1 MRVHLV
7 DGTYEL
13 FRAYYG
19 APPAH
24 DAEGRPVGALRGLL
38 ATLLSL
44 LREPDV
50 THVACAFDHVIE
62 SFRNRLFAGYKT
74 GDGIEPDL
82 LTQFHPAERATAAL
96 GIVVWPMVEFEADD
110 ALATAAGRFRDAPG
124 VAQIVICSPDKDL
137 TQCVVG
143 ERVICRDRLRARDRD
158 EAGVIAR
165 FGVPPASIPDWL
177 ALVGDT
183 ADGIPGI
190 PGWGEKTA
198 GTVLSRYL
206 TIEAIPDDP
215 TRWGVGVRGKERLA
229 AALRERREDAALY
242 RLLATLRTD
251 VPLAEGLADLEW
263 RGAPR
268 PDLETLLAQ
277 IGAPELLERV
287 PRWRDPA
294 KGS

>member
-1 MRVHLV
+1 MKLHLV

-13 FRAYYG
+13 FRAFYG

-24 DAEGRPVGALRGLL
+24 DAFGRPVGALRGLV

-44 LREPDV
+44 LREPEV
-50 THVACAFDHVIE
+50 THVACAFDHVID

-82 LTQFHPAERATAAL
+82 LAQFHPAERATAAL
-96 GIVVWPMVEFEADD
+96 GFVVWPMVEFEADD
-110 ALATAAGRFRDAPG
+110 ALATAAARFRDVPG
-124 VAQIVICSPDKDL
+124 VEQVVICSPDKDFS
-137 TQCVVG
+137 QCVVG
-143 ERVICRDRLRARDRD
+143 ERVICRDRLRTRDRN

-190 PGWGEKTA
+190 PGWGEKTT

-206 TIEAIPDDP
+206 TIDAIPDDP
-215 TRWGVGVRGKERLA
+215 TRWGLELRGKERLA

-242 RLLATLRTD
+242 RRLATLRTD

-268 PDLETLLAQ
+268 AELETLLAQ
-277 IGAPELLERV
+277 IGAPELAERV
-287 PRWRDPA
+287 PRW
-294 KGS
+294 GGE